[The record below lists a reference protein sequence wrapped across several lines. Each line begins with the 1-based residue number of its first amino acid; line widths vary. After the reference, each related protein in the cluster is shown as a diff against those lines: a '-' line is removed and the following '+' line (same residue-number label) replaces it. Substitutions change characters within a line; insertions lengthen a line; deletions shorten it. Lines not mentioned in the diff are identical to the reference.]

1 MIEDRDNISKILIL
15 FCVISGGILVSIV
28 FTQNVFTDELS
39 YYLPAAREI
48 AKGRQLYGD
57 FFFPQMPLSAI
68 AFLPFSGGGWVN
80 LFLARIVSY
89 LLAVVSGVILLLY
102 TFHLNKSKGE
112 TVYTG
117 ILWAGNAVLFY
128 GSVQA
133 TQRAWVNLLNVL
145 FLISF
150 FLSLK
155 RRKTIYSLL
164 SGVCIGLSMSFRSV
178 FFILFIIAII
188 FLLSKREWK
197 MIPYI
202 VTGFI
207 LGALPSLYYFLKYPD
222 EFLFCNLLYHL
233 KRSVPSFYWFITHRF
248 LILLKVIIFPSNI
261 VLFVLLA
268 VAFNLKKVRGE
279 EFMSLICA
287 AVLFIFYYFLLTPT
301 HFGYMTEIYPFILFF
316 LLPHLGSLK
325 GKVWSKWL
333 LIIYISSYIPCS
345 LMYSFTVRDW
355 QKGYTISNA
364 RKITEIIEEV
374 TDENDEVVSCGIQFG
389 FLARRQTIP
398 ELAIPTY
405 DIAAR
410 LDENIRERYHLTAYE
425 DIPMLLQRNKP
436 RLIVDVIDEKDTE
449 FFRLDEMG
457 YKKITEYNGVS
468 IFLLSDSKHQTLGET
483 ERKGL

>member
-1 MIEDRDNISKILIL
+1 MKSQNSISKILIA
-15 FCVISGGILVSIV
+15 FCVISGSVLLVITFSG
-28 FTQNVFTDELS
+28 NLFTDELG
-39 YYLPAAREI
+39 YYIPAAREM
-48 AKGRQLYGD
+48 ARGRGLYKD

-68 AFLPFSGGGWVN
+68 VLIPFSKGGWTN
-80 LFLARIVSY
+80 FFLARISSS
-89 LLAVVSGVILLLY
+89 LLAAISGVILLLY
-102 TFHLNKSKGE
+102 TFHLDKSKRE
-112 TVYTG
+112 TIY
-117 ILWAGNAVLFY
+117 ISLLWMGNAVLFY
-128 GSVQA
+128 SSAQA
-133 TQRAWVNLLNVL
+133 TPRVWVNFLNIL
-145 FLISF
+145 FLILF

-197 MIPYI
+197 MIPYM

-261 VLFVLLA
+261 VFFVLLA
-268 VAFNLKKVRGE
+268 VAVDWKKVRGE
-279 EFMSLICA
+279 EFMPLICA

-325 GKVWSKWL
+325 RKVWSKWL
-333 LIIYISSYIPCS
+333 LVIYISSYIPCS

-374 TDENDEVVSCGIQFG
+374 TDENDRVVSCGFQFG
-389 FLARRQTIP
+389 FLSRRQTIP

-410 LDENIRERYHLTAYE
+410 LDENMRERYHLTAYE
-425 DIPMLLQRNKP
+425 DIPQLLRRYKP
-436 RLIVDVIDEKDTE
+436 RLLVDVIDEEDIE
-449 FFRLDEMG
+449 FFRLRELG
-457 YKKITEYNGVS
+457 YEKIKEYNGIS
-468 IFLLSDSKHQTLGET
+468 IFLLKDSKHQTLGET
-483 ERKGL
+483 EKKGL